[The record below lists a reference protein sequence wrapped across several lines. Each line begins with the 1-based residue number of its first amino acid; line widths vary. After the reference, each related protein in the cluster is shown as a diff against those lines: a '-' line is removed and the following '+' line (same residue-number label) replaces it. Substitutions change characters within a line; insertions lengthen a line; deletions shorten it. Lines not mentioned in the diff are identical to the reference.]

1 MARNRRTLSMKSHGQ
16 AADLGLPA
24 EEAMRKVR
32 AVIIP
37 AIAAL
42 GLAGALLGPAAASA
56 VTAGHS
62 GAVHVQA
69 SAKTKMFYHG

>member
-1 MARNRRTLSMKSHGQ
+1 
-16 AADLGLPA
+16 
-24 EEAMRKVR
+24 MRKVR

-37 AIAAL
+37 AITAL
-42 GLAGALLGPAAASA
+42 GVAGVLLGSVAGPVVA
-56 VTAGHS
+56 AGHS

>member
-1 MARNRRTLSMKSHGQ
+1 MKSHGQ

-37 AIAAL
+37 AIAAF
-42 GLAGALLGPAAASA
+42 GVAGVLLGSAAGPAVA
-56 VTAGHS
+56 AGHS

>member
-1 MARNRRTLSMKSHGQ
+1 
-16 AADLGLPA
+16 
-24 EEAMRKVR
+24 MRKVR

-69 SAKTKMFYHG
+69 TGKMFYHG